1 MADRRN
7 QTERRS
13 TPDRRQTE
21 RRVQTIQV
29 DEERRGV
36 ADQRAHKR
44 RESIDRRSGHDRRTV
59 VDHRE
64 TPAPYSNDEVARI
77 RAALADATNRLA
89 CPRCNGDL
97 TFGPSVGRGRQRV
110 RELRCESCRRGLMIG
125 D

>member
-13 TPDRRQTE
+13 QADRRQIERPTE
-21 RRVQTIQV
+21 SIQV
-29 DEERRGV
+29 DQGLDV
-36 ADQRAHKR
+36 AEQRTYTR
-44 RESIDRRSGHDRRTV
+44 REGIDRRSGNDRRTV

-77 RAALADATNRLA
+77 RKALADATNRLA
-89 CPRCNGDL
+89 CPRCNSDL
-97 TFGPSVGRGRQRV
+97 AFGPAIGRGRRRV